1 MTPDTMRS
9 LDQTFGPAVCF
20 LLTLYE
26 NIRRLFKPRHTGPV
40 TQARRILFVKPAEM
54 GSTVLT
60 YSTLLRARELWPG
73 CEIYFFVFAEN
84 TSAVGLLGLVP
95 ADHVF
100 KLRTDSLRHFILDSF
115 RELKRIRA
123 MKFDVAVDME
133 FYSRGAAVLTYLA
146 NARTSSG
153 FERYTMEGLYKGRL
167 LTHSV
172 QYNCHIHTA
181 ASFASLIET
190 LSEPREQIPHLKKKP
205 MSKEELLLPS
215 VTPTAQEKDEVC
227 RLIAAQNPRVQ
238 PGSRLVILNVNAS
251 DIMPLRKW
259 PLENYIAL
267 ARRLLQIPDLF
278 IVLTGV
284 AEESNLGNAVER
296 DLGTEHCVNLIGK
309 TSIRSLLILYTLS
322 SLMVTNDSGPS
333 HFAGLTDMPSLTL
346 FGPET
351 PEIYGPLGK
360 NKVSITAG
368 LACSPCVS
376 SYNHRRSPCSDAL
389 CMKAISV
396 DEVYKSCCTLLKI
409 APREG

>member
-1 MTPDTMRS
+1 MTPDLMRS
-9 LDQTFGPAVCF
+9 LDQTLGPSVCF

-26 NIRRLFKPRHTGPV
+26 RIRRLFKPRHYGPV

-60 YSTLLRARELWPG
+60 YSTLLRARELWPD
-73 CEIYFFVFAEN
+73 CELYFFVFAEN
-84 TSAVGLLGLVP
+84 CSAVELLGLVP
-95 ADHVF
+95 PDRVF
-100 KLRTDSLRHFILDSF
+100 KLRTDSLGHFIVDSF
-115 RELKRIRA
+115 RELKKIRA

-146 NARTSSG
+146 NARASSG
-153 FERYTMEGLYKGRL
+153 FERYTMEGLYKGSL
-167 LTHSV
+167 LTHPV

-181 ASFASLIET
+181 ASFASLVET

-205 MSKEELLLPS
+205 LSRDELKLPRIA
-215 VTPTAQEKDEVC
+215 PTEQKKDEVR
-227 RLIAAQNPRVQ
+227 RLIASQNPRVRLD
-238 PGSRLVILNVNAS
+238 SRLVILNVNAS

-267 ARRLLQIPDLF
+267 ARRLLQFPNLF

-284 AEESNLGNAVER
+284 AAEASLVSAVER
-296 DLGTEHCVNLIGK
+296 DLGADRCVNLVGK
-309 TSIRSLLILYTLS
+309 TTIHSLLVLYTLS

-333 HFAGLTDMPSLTL
+333 HFAGLTEMPSLTL

-351 PEIYGPLGK
+351 PEIYGPLG
-360 NKVSITAG
+360 NHKVAITAG

-396 DEVYKSCCTLLKI
+396 DEVYKACCILLDVT
-409 APREG
+409 PREN